1 MSNSSKAEFITNYRN
16 FQVVNTSGQEES
28 HEISEIPVA
37 HTTSVA
43 SKELP

>member
-28 HEISEIPVA
+28 YEISEIPVA